1 MPIMIA
7 NILSPFRKAKS
18 QNHYICELMSDLQCR
33 DACFLCHVCQIYIKP
48 LEGLNH
54 ALRREPA
61 FFFFCPD
68 ECFFLFICTESQSI
82 LFTMTHFGGRGMG
95 RKSLSDHGRSE
106 EERGVRDES
115 GGL

>member
-1 MPIMIA
+1 MPIMTA

-18 QNHYICELMSDLQCR
+18 QNHYICALMSDLQCR
-33 DACFLCHVCQIYIKP
+33 DARFMCHVRQIFIKP
-48 LEGLNH
+48 LEGLNR
-54 ALRREPA
+54 AFRREPA
-61 FFFFCPD
+61 FFFSPLD
-68 ECFFLFICTESQSI
+68 ECFSLFICTESQSF

-95 RKSLSDHGRSE
+95 RKSLSDHGRNE